1 LKRLHIARWT
11 TRVRLLHFAAAVG
24 VGGWKCAF
32 LALFVLNNAT
42 HSEIA
47 ATGALHCSI
56 GTPMSMSR
64 KSKTKKKKKKKKK
77 KNSNEELGECVV
89 DNLFPGNGNHDHD

>member
-77 KNSNEELGECVV
+77 KK
-89 DNLFPGNGNHDHD
+89 FQ